1 MLKITNKNDN
11 AELRIYDWVNNE
23 VTKDICLNEK
33 LKTKDVQTEDIVNYC
48 CEEAR
53 KQAIGPS
60 ACIDDGT
67 VFEWCKHFILEDI
80 KPTKQ
85 IVKAHPK
92 ANNKPKI
99 EKEAKPVEP
108 IKQVEKE
115 EVKPKKKEEPEFN
128 LLGDFDLSG
137 TKTDLF

>member
-1 MLKITNKNDN
+1 MLKLTNKNDN
-11 AELRIYDWVNNE
+11 TELRIYDWVNNE
-23 VTKDICLNEK
+23 IEKDICLNEK

-53 KQAIGPS
+53 KQATGSS
-60 ACIDDGT
+60 ACIDDDT

-85 IVKAHPK
+85 IVKTQHK

-99 EKEAKPVEP
+99 EKEEVVKPV
-108 IKQVEKE
+108 IKED
-115 EVKPKKKEEPEFN
+115 KPKKKEEPEFN
-128 LLGDFDLSG
+128 LFGDFDLSG